1 MSVRIL
7 SKDLNEKVEGFT
19 SLKDYVVRSSLL
31 TQVIQCE
38 LSNLRAGNA
47 HTKIRSEV
55 SGGGKKPWKQKGT
68 GRARHGS
75 TRSPIWVGGGVSHG
89 PRSNRNWHKK
99 INRTSRIAA
108 LKSIVK
114 DRLTDEAVLQLDPKF
129 NLLKTKDTDSLL
141 QTANDKLNSKN
152 KDFVLI
158 YTTEDKPKTLGFLNT
173 GVDFLNVKS
182 LKIYKL
188 AKSKFLLFTPAAKEV
203 LEKRLSDK

>member
-7 SKDLNEKVEGFT
+7 SKDLNEKVEGFA

-47 HTKIRSEV
+47 HTKVRSEV

-89 PRSNRNWHKK
+89 PRSNRNWHRK
-99 INRTSRIAA
+99 INKTSRIAA
-108 LKSIVK
+108 LKSIIK
-114 DRLTDEAVLQLDPKF
+114 DRLIDEAVLQLEPKF

-141 QTANDKLNSKN
+141 QSANTQLKSKN
-152 KDFVLI
+152 KDFILI
-158 YTTEDKPKTLGFLNT
+158 YATEDKPNTLGFLNT

-188 AKSKFLLFTPAAKEV
+188 AKSKFLLFTPAAKEI